1 MVLVRNFKSPGFGN
15 CTRMQNVLYPTA
27 LEVSALFESN
37 QNPNWDCPPRRFFL
51 FFVLQMTS
59 KYDYSIM
66 TRTMSCNEVYAIV
79 LWLSQEIL
87 IKSQVFY

>member
-1 MVLVRNFKSPGFGN
+1 MYYIQRPLKYQLYLRAIKIPIGIVR
-15 CTRMQNVLYPTA
+15 QDV
-27 LEVSALFESN
+27 
-37 QNPNWDCPPRRFFL
+37 FFL